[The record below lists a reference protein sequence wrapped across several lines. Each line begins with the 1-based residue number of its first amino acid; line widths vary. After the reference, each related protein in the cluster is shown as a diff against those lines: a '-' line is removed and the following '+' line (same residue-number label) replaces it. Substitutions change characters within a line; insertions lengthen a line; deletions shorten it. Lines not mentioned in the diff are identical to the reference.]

1 MLLYS
6 QLRKANTLSSCASL
20 PVLQSIHWS
29 RATML
34 ARLAKASC
42 RLAHCSGGPSPAR
55 RSLLSVSNAVSI
67 ARRDKV
73 KLLAVSAIGYHRQHI
88 LLSAFLTS
96 QQSVRNISRPVASMR
111 SRKGEVE
118 EPNGQFGILQH
129 LFDKQSC
136 STGIASRPF
145 RCALVQLVDRY
156 ARC

>member
-1 MLLYS
+1 
-6 QLRKANTLSSCASL
+6 
-20 PVLQSIHWS
+20 
-29 RATML
+29 
-34 ARLAKASC
+34 
-42 RLAHCSGGPSPAR
+42 
-55 RSLLSVSNAVSI
+55 VSNAVSI

-118 EPNGQFGILQH
+118 EPNGQFGFLQH

-156 ARC
+156 ARCWLLLLDMFRRAFTFHLPKQKSAKLVNEKCRIANSPFVS